1 MTRYEQRLQHDLDD
15 IHARLAKVAA
25 RVEKAIED
33 ALGTVLSGDEDLAYR
48 TILNDEW
55 INREVREI
63 DRLCHKFV
71 AVHLPS
77 AGPLRR
83 MSSVIRTNIQL
94 ERLGDYAVTICR
106 EAVQLT
112 RPPEGAIA
120 RELEMTAIDARRTM
134 RQAIAA
140 FVGENGEVARAT
152 MHLADQ
158 VEHTMDSIY
167 DALLGAESTE
177 ELRDRVALFVVF
189 NMLKR
194 VWDQAK
200 NICEETV
207 FAVYGEQKSSRV
219 HNVLFIDR
227 DNCCTSQMAE
237 TIARK
242 AHGERARF
250 HSAGREPV
258 AAPDPRMVAFMEAHG
273 FDMSANEP
281 SALADE
287 LAHLDRYFVI
297 VGLDGP
303 VKSCVPRIP
312 FHTSALTWDVA
323 SVDAQAGEEDAA
335 RQLESIYRDLAV
347 RIDDLMQVLSGSG
360 EAWMATTT
368 GGGGPLRP

>member
-1 MTRYEQRLQHDLDD
+1 MTHYEQRLQRDLDN
-15 IHARLAKVAA
+15 IHARFATVAA

-33 ALGTVLSGDEDLAYR
+33 ALRTVLTGDEDLAYH

-55 INREVREI
+55 INREVREL

-120 RELEMTAIDARRTM
+120 RELEMTATDARRTLH
-134 RQAIAA
+134 QAITA
-140 FVGENGEVARAT
+140 FVEENGEVARAT

-189 NMLKR
+189 NMMKR

-207 FAVYGEQKSSRV
+207 FAVYGEQKASRI
-219 HNVLFIDR
+219 HNILFVDR
-227 DNCCTSQMAE
+227 DNGCASLMAE
-237 TIARK
+237 KMARK
-242 AHGERARF
+242 VHGERARF
-250 HSAGREPV
+250 HSAGREP
-258 AAPDPRMVAFMEAHG
+258 ATAPDPRMTAFMEGHG
-273 FDMSANEP
+273 FDVSTVE
-281 SALADE
+281 STALADE
-287 LAHLDRYFVI
+287 LEHLDRYFII
-297 VGLDGP
+297 VSLDGP
-303 VKSCVPRIP
+303 VKSHMPRIP
-312 FHTSALTWDVA
+312 FHTSALTWDVG
-323 SVDAQAGEEDAA
+323 SVDAQAAGDDAT
-335 RQLESIYRDLAV
+335 RQFEAMYRDLAI
-347 RIDDLMQVLSGSG
+347 RIDELMQILSGSG
-360 EAWMATTT
+360 EV
-368 GGGGPLRP
+368 